1 MEKSEHEVKYD
12 ELLAS
17 MPNEELAQELLR
29 LTIEHDVSLEGINNL
44 AAFFGRVAM
53 ENRGQTQLPGQLSL
67 SFNGAQESVNSNV
80 LRLCVCLPLAQVFK
94 LPTNFMGQIAQNR
107 CYTLARLIK
116 R

>member
-67 SFNGAQESVNSNV
+67 SLGGRRGAAGVDDDSGLVDEVIDRERQGSG
-80 LRLCVCLPLAQVFK
+80 
-94 LPTNFMGQIAQNR
+94 NFIVD
-107 CYTLARLIK
+107 L
-116 R
+116 

>member
-1 MEKSEHEVKYD
+1 MKMEKSEHEVKYD

-53 ENRGQTQLPGQLSL
+53 ENRGQTQVPGQLSL
-67 SFNGAQESVNSNV
+67 SLGGRRGAAGVDDDSGLVDEVIDRERQGSG
-80 LRLCVCLPLAQVFK
+80 
-94 LPTNFMGQIAQNR
+94 NFIVD
-107 CYTLARLIK
+107 L
-116 R
+116 